1 MRKTGEAWVY
11 AQNRCGMV
19 IWAKQ
24 VRHGYMRK
32 TGAAWVYVY
41 QVRHGYMRKTGEAW
55 LYAQNRCGMGICA
68 KQVRHGYMYVYVES
82 VSCSSV
88 FI

>member
-32 TGAAWVYVY
+32 TGEAWVYA
-41 QVRHGYMRKTGEAW
+41 QNRCSMGICIPGEAW
-55 LYAQNRCGMGICA
+55 LYAQNR
-68 KQVRHGYMYVYVES
+68 
-82 VSCSSV
+82 
-88 FI
+88 

>member
-1 MRKTGEAWVY
+1 
-11 AQNRCGMV
+11 
-19 IWAKQ
+19 
-24 VRHGYMRK
+24 MRK

>member
-1 MRKTGEAWVY
+1 MYEKRGFRGNMVDFYDEDNSFINRVLERKTGEAWL
-11 AQNRCGMV
+11 C
-19 IWAKQ
+19 
-24 VRHGYMRK
+24 
-32 TGAAWVYVY
+32 VY

>member
-1 MRKTGEAWVY
+1 
-11 AQNRCGMV
+11 
-19 IWAKQ
+19 
-24 VRHGYMRK
+24 
-32 TGAAWVYVY
+32 
-41 QVRHGYMRKTGEAW
+41 MRKTGEAW